1 MVLTKSGSDHTGSWI
16 GSEKKKLK
24 TVLKRKTINKK
35 IQEKNHLALL
45 GMAGL
50 CTFAFMGHTVATWR
64 GRLIVTA
71 WLCSQFAISATCVYL
86 SSGWDGGRC
95 LKIIG
100 SPRPPPLHPVCGPLR
115 PCAYRPWGIGWL
127 QLSEWQWILCSRL
140 KAGLHHPWGTFPKS
154 INWLILNGAKLINNY
169 WMRLSMISW
178 IIKTEVCVI
187 CRSPPK
193 LKAEADNTDTKF
205 W

>member
-100 SPRPPPLHPVCGPLR
+100 SPRPPLPPPCLRSPSPLR
-115 PCAYRPWGIGWL
+115 VSTLGNWVVAALRVAVNTLLEAQSWAPPSLRHLSQVHQLADFKWG
-127 QLSEWQWILCSRL
+127 
-140 KAGLHHPWGTFPKS
+140 
-154 INWLILNGAKLINNY
+154 
-169 WMRLSMISW
+169 
-178 IIKTEVCVI
+178 
-187 CRSPPK
+187 
-193 LKAEADNTDTKF
+193 
-205 W
+205 

>member
-50 CTFAFMGHTVATWR
+50 CTLAFMGHTVATWR

-100 SPRPPPLHPVCGPLR
+100 SPRPPPSTLFAVPFALARIDLGELGGCSSQSGSEYSARGSKLGSTIPEA
-115 PCAYRPWGIGWL
+115 PFPSPSIGW
-127 QLSEWQWILCSRL
+127 
-140 KAGLHHPWGTFPKS
+140 F
-154 INWLILNGAKLINNY
+154 
-169 WMRLSMISW
+169 
-178 IIKTEVCVI
+178 
-187 CRSPPK
+187 
-193 LKAEADNTDTKF
+193 
-205 W
+205 